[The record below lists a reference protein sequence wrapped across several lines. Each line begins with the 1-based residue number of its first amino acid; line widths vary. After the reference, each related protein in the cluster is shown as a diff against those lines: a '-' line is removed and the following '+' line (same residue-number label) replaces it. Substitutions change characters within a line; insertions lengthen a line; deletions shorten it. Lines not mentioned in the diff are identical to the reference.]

1 MNFMQLN
8 YFHQVAQT
16 LNVSQSAKELFISQ
30 SSLSQS
36 LQHLERELGYP
47 LFDRSGKHLVLNS
60 NGIIFLNAVE
70 KMEHILASAKK
81 ELADNNCEFLKEI
94 FLYIEC
100 ASLILP
106 NLLRYLSTTIPG
118 LKFQILQ
125 NHNKINTSNV
135 YLKIFASPIPL
146 DGNHRTLLLEEPI
159 LLAIPMDSPLASSP
173 MISANDLREEHFL
186 MLGKNWGLGKFLSQY
201 FEQIDFSPTTVM
213 LLDNPSLMRE
223 FLRTG
228 YGLAFV
234 PQITWGTSFSKDTL
248 ILRSVN
254 DMSMMRYVYL
264 EWQED
269 TYMPQTLKT
278 CISAIQEYFSNI
290 HI

>member
-1 MNFMQLN
+1 
-8 YFHQVAQT
+8 
-16 LNVSQSAKELFISQ
+16 
-30 SSLSQS
+30 
-36 LQHLERELGYP
+36 
-47 LFDRSGKHLVLNS
+47 
-60 NGIIFLNAVE
+60 
-70 KMEHILASAKK
+70 
-81 ELADNNCEFLKEI
+81 
-94 FLYIEC
+94 
-100 ASLILP
+100 
-106 NLLRYLSTTIPG
+106 
-118 LKFQILQ
+118 
-125 NHNKINTSNV
+125 
-135 YLKIFASPIPL
+135 
-146 DGNHRTLLLEEPI
+146 
-159 LLAIPMDSPLASSP
+159 
-173 MISANDLREEHFL
+173 